1 MLFSCMLSS
10 MRAGGLCVLC
20 VEYFGL
26 FCFRVVLLWCCYCYC
41 VVGCDF
47 GCLVFVLMFLRF
59 IMVMMD

>member
-1 MLFSCMLSS
+1 MF
-10 MRAGGLCVLC
+10 CVLNTL
-20 VEYFGL
+20 GL